1 MNARRLRHSR
11 LVRIDGLGSPGLP
24 PAVLPGGTGPQP
36 QTVNN
41 SAMLLAI
48 EEAEKKGGGG
58 GGGGGGHAHDAKKST
73 LSSIDEIAARA
84 SLNIETR
91 KKTVADRMKEIEQL
105 KAEMAEADDAGDDA
119 AADEDGE
126 PPRDPSSGETFA

>member
-1 MNARRLRHSR
+1 MDARRLRHSR
-11 LVRIDGLGSPGLP
+11 VVRIDGLGSTGLP
-24 PAVLPGGTGPQP
+24 PAVLPGGSNPQP

-58 GGGGGGHAHDAKKST
+58 GGGGHGGHAAKKSSP
-73 LSSIDEIAARA
+73 SSIDEIAARA
-84 SLNIETR
+84 SLNIEAR

-119 AADEDGE
+119 AAEDDGE
-126 PPRDPSSGETFA
+126 PPSGETFT